1 MYRSLEH
8 RADLPGHEFSYFLI
22 SIDTQEGATGGLS
35 GGGRSG
41 ELGLLSPRAAPGFF
55 SGSRIFGKEVAQRRQ
70 LPVPRLVRF
79 GFDPRL
85 PLIFPPLTDSGN
97 LKFVQSNWSRL

>member
-55 SGSRIFGKEVAQRRQ
+55 S
-70 LPVPRLVRF
+70 
-79 GFDPRL
+79 
-85 PLIFPPLTDSGN
+85 
-97 LKFVQSNWSRL
+97 